1 MMASLTWMCL
11 GKIEFK
17 TTDVSEKEN
26 ATINFDP
33 HEIDDGEELE
43 NDDSNQSL
51 DAIMISKIEAIIES
65 LEKDKN
71 IQSLSN
77 MNAPFI
83 ASFDI
88 RTGEKGNQ
96 VWWK

>member
-1 MMASLTWMCL
+1 MCL
-11 GKIEFK
+11 DKNECES
-17 TTDVSEKEN
+17 TDVSEKEN

-43 NDDSNQSL
+43 NDDSNQSF

-77 MNAPFI
+77 MNAPSLD
-83 ASFDI
+83 SFDI

-96 VWWK
+96 VDV